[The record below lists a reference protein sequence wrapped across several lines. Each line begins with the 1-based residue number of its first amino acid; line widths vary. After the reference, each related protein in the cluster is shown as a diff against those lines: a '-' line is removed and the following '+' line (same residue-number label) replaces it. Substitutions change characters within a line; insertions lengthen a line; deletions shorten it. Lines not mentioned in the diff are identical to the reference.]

1 MKVKDKKIKVYRKV
15 VTGTGVHE
23 GISYKALYPAP
34 LWAYYRDLS
43 TKELYA
49 ARACTSKSTCIFTV
63 NYHPEIQIYDVID
76 FNGEKYKVDET
87 DRFERG
93 KHDIKLTCST
103 FVGSRNDVF
112 TD

>member
-1 MKVKDKKIKVYRKV
+1 MKVKDKKIKVYRK
-15 VTGTGVHE
+15 TDGQ
-23 GISYKALYPAP
+23 YKILLPP
-34 LWAYYRDLS
+34 IWAYYRDLS

-49 ARACTSKSTCIFTV
+49 ARACTSRSTCIFTV
-63 NYHPEIQIYDVID
+63 NYHPEIQVYDVID
-76 FNGEKYKVDET
+76 FNGEKYKVDEI

-112 TD
+112 ID